1 MKQELNPLWLK
12 AAVAGGLWASFE
24 IIVGSMLHNLHL
36 PFSGSILTALSV
48 VLMMAFLQIWKE
60 HGIIWRAGL
69 ICGLMKSL
77 SPSAVI
83 LGPMTGIMLE
93 ALLMEVM
100 IMIMGLNFLAYLMA
114 GIAAMLSAI
123 LHKLV
128 NLVILYGNDLLT
140 IYNNLFLF
148 LKKQLNWQDASAEG
162 VILTIGGIYVIVG
175 IVAAATG
182 YLLGRSALRSH
193 QQQQQKEPIKA
204 AFNPFDPA
212 WQVTSPDRPFRLFLL
227 FIHMGMIPLMLILVN
242 RYGLGLP
249 SLIPA
254 AIYLGF
260 LLVYYR
266 RIKYRL
272 MKPFFWSQLLIMTLV
287 AGFFWHPPE
296 DGNFRFQSGFLVG
309 LEMSLRALLIVSS
322 FSALSVEFRNPR
334 IGKTFSSSRFKH
346 AFAALSL
353 AFNSLPVMLDRSAGL
368 KSFLRHP
375 LRSFTRLVYDAE
387 SWLQCYQTH
396 LDN

>member
-48 VLMMAFLQIWKE
+48 VLMMAFLQLWKE

-93 ALLMEVM
+93 ALLMELM
-100 IMIMGLNFLAYLMA
+100 IMILGMNFLAYLAA
-114 GIAAMLSAI
+114 GVVAMLSAI
-123 LHKLV
+123 LHKLG
-128 NLVILYGNDLLT
+128 NLVILYGSDLLT

-148 LKKQLNWQDASAEG
+148 LKKQLDWQDASAEG
-162 VILTIGGIYVIVG
+162 VILAIGFIYVAVG
-175 IVAAATG
+175 IIAAVTG
-182 YLLGRSALRSH
+182 FLLGRSALRSH
-193 QQQQQKEPIKA
+193 QQQQMPIKTT
-204 AFNPFDPA
+204 FNPFDPA
-212 WQVTSPDRPFRLFLL
+212 WQTTSPDRPFRLFLL
-227 FIHMGMIPLMLILVN
+227 FIHMGMIPLLLIMVN
-242 RYGLGLP
+242 RFGLELP
-249 SLIPA
+249 VLIPA
-254 AIYLGF
+254 TIYLSF
-260 LLVYYR
+260 LLIYYR

-287 AGFFWHPPE
+287 AGFFWHPPTME
-296 DGNFRFQSGFLVG
+296 ESSFKFQSGFIVG
-309 LEMSLRALLIVSS
+309 MEMSLRALLIVSS

-334 IGKTFSSSRFKH
+334 IGAAFSSSRFRQT
-346 AFAALSL
+346 FAALSL

-368 KSFLRHP
+368 KYFLRHP
-375 LRSFTRLVYDAE
+375 LRSFTRLIYDAE

-396 LDN
+396 LED